1 MSARTELDNYS
12 PKPKFL
18 RYLLGYFALFLCS
31 TLTKIKIRG
40 RHNIP
45 KKGPFIVAA
54 NHFSYVDPP
63 FVVAAMQRPMTFL
76 AASDQVIDWYFK
88 WAAWI
93 YGFIPTNR
101 TSFAPSTIKR
111 AKTVL
116 KNNNILAIFPE
127 GTSTDR
133 KLREAKRGIVYLSSI
148 DNTPIVPIGIHGLK
162 QVWPNWFRGIR
173 PVVTMKIGKAFHPKL
188 IDKKQMDR
196 GSEID
201 LIGDTIMCRI
211 AALLPEKTH
220 GKFYKDPRIEGYK
233 DENNI

>member
-12 PKPKFL
+12 PKPIFI

-45 KKGPFIVAA
+45 KNGPFIVAA

-133 KLREAKRGIVYLSSI
+133 KLREAKRGIVYLSTL
-148 DNTPIVPIGIHGLK
+148 DNTPIIPVGIYGLK
-162 QVWPNWFRGIR
+162 EVWPNWFRGIR
-173 PVVTMKIGKAFHPKL
+173 PTVSMKIGKAFYPEVNGEKSN
-188 IDKKQMDR
+188 DRDSDMDR
-196 GSEID
+196 
-201 LIGDTIMCRI
+201 IGDTIMCRI
-211 AALLPEKTH
+211 AALLPEDTH
-220 GKFYKDPRIEGYK
+220 GKYFRDPSINDYK
-233 DENNI
+233 DENKL